1 MNKLLRKLIL
11 LSHPNIRNLNNQ
23 LKNDIM
29 KGILQFCLLLFF
41 FILYD
46 SFCWIWLTNHYY
58 FPSNSLRAS
67 IFFFNFVDI
76 NDERFRQ
83 VKQKGMNLK
92 IFRFWCIFFRRVNN
106 IIVKNLPTDFNAVN
120 PFSNRKYSILY
131 LNFLL

>member
-1 MNKLLRKLIL
+1 LNKILRKLIL
-11 LSHPNIRNLNNQ
+11 LSHTNIRNLNNR

-29 KGILQFCLLLFF
+29 KEILQFCLLLLFF
-41 FILYD
+41 YSLWFILLD
-46 SFCWIWLTNHYY
+46 MINQ
-58 FPSNSLRAS
+58 SLLFSLKLAARLH
-67 IFFFNFVDI
+67 FFLNFVDI

-92 IFRFWCIFFRRVNN
+92 IFHFWCVFFRRVNN